1 MLQNEMLFIVPPN
14 SLSNGMTKIIWIANM
29 RWDVLLLALPES
41 FTSPKLNL
49 NQNQQAK
56 PEHHSNHSI
65 IITYQIKRVI
75 EELGMY
81 GSTAACIAASQ
92 LQGTHFDTEHGLL
105 LYGT

>member
-1 MLQNEMLFIVPPN
+1 M
-14 SLSNGMTKIIWIANM
+14 S
-29 RWDVLLLALPES
+29 WDVLLLTLPES

-56 PEHHSNHSI
+56 PDHHSNHNI

-81 GSTAACIAASQ
+81 GSTAASIAVSP
-92 LQGTHFDTEHGLL
+92 LQSTHFDTEHWLL
-105 LYGT
+105 L